1 MVTTVSVWI
10 LGDQLLV
17 RHPALLAAEARVG
30 RAAVTVLLV
39 ESEARLAQQRY
50 HRRKLV
56 LILSAM
62 RHYAAALRAAGYR
75 VDLRRAPDFATAV
88 REHLA
93 EHGADRM
100 IAMAA
105 AERGTR
111 ALQHALAHDLPL
123 ELLPN
128 TQLLC
133 GQHDPLPGTPITR
146 RVVLETFY
154 RAMRR
159 HFGVLLDDA
168 GAPLGGQWNYDAANR
183 RPLPRTVGVPPAQQF
198 APDSI
203 TLATID
209 EVQQRAGVGDAAGF
223 DLPVTHDDARRALA
237 GFIAGRLS
245 RFGDYEDAMRADD
258 GVLFHSV
265 LSPALN
271 IGLLEPLEVIRAAE
285 RAYHVGDAP
294 LNAVEGFVRQILGWR
309 EYMYWQYWRIGEHL
323 VTANAWGAHRS
334 LPAFFWHGSSD
345 MHCVATVVQRV
356 HQTGYAHHIERL
368 MILSNLCMLAG
379 ITPAHVNDWFLAS
392 FVDAYD
398 WVMVPNV
405 FGMGLNAD
413 GGGVATKPYIASAA
427 YIDRMSDY
435 CAGCRFNPRIRHG
448 PDACPFNVLYWNFLI
463 AHEARL
469 RANPRFGPAVLG
481 LRHLDVA
488 ERAAVQQAAIALLAG
503 WSGEPPP

>member
-1 MVTTVSVWI
+1 MVSVWI
-10 LGDQLLV
+10 LGDQLLE
-17 RHPALLAAEARVG
+17 RHPALYAAAALAE
-30 RAAVTVLLV
+30 RANTTVLLI
-39 ESEARLAQQRY
+39 ESEARLAQQPY

-62 RHYAAALRAAGYR
+62 RHYAAMLGAAGYR
-75 VDLRRAPDFATAV
+75 VDLRRAPDFATGV
-88 REHLA
+88 RQHLA
-93 EHGADRM
+93 ETGSHRM
-100 IAMAA
+100 LTVAA

-111 ALQHALAHDLPL
+111 ALQHALAQELPL

-128 TQLLC
+128 TQFLC
-133 GQHDPLPGTPITR
+133 GQHDPLPDVPMTR

-159 HFGVLLDDA
+159 HFGVLLDD
-168 GAPLGGQWNYDAANR
+168 GGNPLGGQWNYDAANR
-183 RPLPRTVGVPPAQQF
+183 RPLPRTVVAPPAQQF
-198 APDSI
+198 APDAI

-209 EVQQRAGVGDAAGF
+209 EVGQRAGIGDAAGF
-223 DLPVTHDDARRALA
+223 ALPVTHADARQALD
-237 GFIAGRLS
+237 GFIAERLPQ
-245 RFGDYEDAMRADD
+245 FGDYEDAMRADD

-285 RAYHVGDAP
+285 HAYHAGSAP

-309 EYMYWQYWRIGEHL
+309 EYMYWQYWRIGEQL
-323 VTANAWGAHRS
+323 VAANAWNAQRP
-334 LPAFFWHGSSD
+334 LPAFFWDGTSD
-345 MHCVATVVQRV
+345 MHCLATVLRRV

-368 MILSNLCMLAG
+368 MILSNLCLLAG
-379 ITPAHVNDWFLAS
+379 ITPAEVNAWFLAS

-435 CAGCRFNPRIRHG
+435 CGGCRFQPRARHG
-448 PDACPFNVLYWNFLI
+448 PAACPFTVLYWNFLLT
-463 AHEARL
+463 HEAAL
-469 RANPRFGPAVLG
+469 RANPRLGPAVLG
-481 LRHLDVA
+481 LRHLDDA
-488 ERAAVQQAAIALLAG
+488 ERTAVRQTAAALLAR
-503 WSGEPPP
+503 WSNDPHP